1 MQQTNIYLIAAQNHA
16 LSSTTHISNVYSIY
30 NYYINNY
37 DSIHIWYIYIIYIWH
52 MYVHESILPEGS
64 FMEAKSSWRT
74 VFNSPL
80 TWCGHRGWSSIHF
93 LGGAKRRSSISVLLS
108 YRKVSVYVYIQSHN
122 IYIYS
127 VNKQAIIKEFLF
139 NKWVSLQKI
148 WNLQTCPN
156 LVLVW
161 CFDVLMFGEKPAFFF
176 IFLGVSI
183 RNSSKPG
190 CRIHIHT
197 HRYYRYRKAA

>member
-1 MQQTNIYLIAAQNHA
+1 MIYDICMCMRAFCQKA
-16 LSSTTHISNVYSIY
+16 
-30 NYYINNY
+30 
-37 DSIHIWYIYIIYIWH
+37 
-52 MYVHESILPEGS
+52 P
-64 FMEAKSSWRT
+64 SWRQKALD
-74 VFNSPL
+74 VL
-80 TWCGHRGWSSIHF
+80 SSIHPWP
-93 LGGAKRRSSISVLLS
+93 GAATGDGHQSIFWGVPNADQASLCYYHIVKYL
-108 YRKVSVYVYIQSHN
+108 YTYIYNHIIY

-161 CFDVLMFGEKPAFFF
+161 CFDVLMFGKKPAFFF